1 MKTFSFFWQEN
12 YWVADASFFNS
23 YNNNNKKDKAQWPK
37 IKIASNQH

>member
-23 YNNNNKKDKAQWPK
+23 YDWKKKK
-37 IKIASNQH
+37 HNGLK